1 MQLIQC
7 HKCGQFD
14 PTWDYAHVC
23 GPVEVKPQMNL
34 LIREL
39 AIEAAITTNLNTDYF
54 EKDMNRWVDYYSEKF
69 AELIV
74 IECAS
79 IAARN
84 PDIRGWTLAKL
95 LKDQFGVDQ

>member
-7 HKCGQFD
+7 HKCGKFD

-23 GPVEVKPQMNL
+23 GPIEVKPQTNS
-34 LIREL
+34 LIQEL
-39 AIEAAITTNLNTDYF
+39 AEQAGYM
-54 EKDMNRWVDYYSEKF
+54 KDSFGFGHWDMPECKKF
-69 AELIV
+69 AELI
-74 IECAS
+74 ILECAS

-95 LKDQFGVDQ
+95 LKDQFGVDK